1 MVSGYH
7 DGMKLPRAGA
17 IIAVSVATVLTLA
30 PGSASAA
37 TVNIGA
43 VGEISAGAL
52 PEPITVGGYTVQI
65 TEAAGTYAV
74 PGGYGVITG
83 WAHSTGTGSGVLT
96 FKVYRPTGALRQFRL
111 IGADTQTVAANTVQ
125 FFPVRIPVAPGDRI
139 GLSSETVQLAYQTF
153 LPADSVGFFDPDPG
167 LGAID
172 NTDGQPFSDFKLDVA
187 ATVESDVNGDGRGD
201 DTQQS
206 AMASLASASK
216 PRIVPGAFPAA
227 PKGSSA
233 TAAKRRRYGA
243 KVTYRVN
250 VPALVRFTVA
260 QTSSGRRQGRGSKAR
275 CVRPTR
281 SNRRA
286 RRCTRTTTLR
296 GSFTQIA
303 KAGVN
308 SFRFTGRLGGRR
320 LKPGRYLLVAT
331 PSANRRTGKPVSA
344 GFRIVR

>member
-1 MVSGYH
+1 MIVV
-7 DGMKLPRAGA
+7 
-17 IIAVSVATVLTLA
+17 AVAAALTWA
-30 PGSASAA
+30 PGSAFAA

-43 VGEISAGAL
+43 VGEISSAAL
-52 PEPITVGGYTVQI
+52 PDPITVGGYTVQI

-83 WAHSTGTGSGVLT
+83 WSHSTGSGSGLLS
-96 FKVYRPTGALRQFRL
+96 FRVYRPTGALRQFRL
-111 IGADTQTVAANTVQ
+111 VAADTQTVTANTAH

-153 LPADSVGFFDPDPG
+153 IPADAVGFFDPDPG

-172 NTDGQPFSDFKLDVA
+172 NTDGEPFANFKLDVA
-187 ATVESDVNGDGRGD
+187 ATVESDVNADGRGD

-206 AMASLASASK
+206 ATASPATATK
-216 PRIVPGAFPAA
+216 PRIVPSAFPAA
-227 PKGSSA
+227 PSGSSA

-243 KVTYRVN
+243 KVTYRVD
-250 VPALVRFTVA
+250 VPSIVRFTVA
-260 QTSSGRRQGRGSKAR
+260 RTSSGRRQGRGSRAR
-275 CVRPTR
+275 CVRPTSR
-281 SNRRA
+281 NRRA
-286 RRCTRTTTLR
+286 RRCTRTTTLK
-296 GSFTQIA
+296 GSFTQTA

-331 PSANRRTGKPVSA
+331 PIANGRTGKPVSA
-344 GFRIVR
+344 GFRIVK